1 MILLKFSGV
10 AGFVG
15 TFILTTASP
24 AQTPF
29 IASES
34 CDWTSENTMVLP
46 ILILCILIKTPFL
59 NNTAVAWPR
68 PLRKSTPTLIEKEV
82 GVAFATKAVLVN
94 FFLRVDLAKR
104 GFGFLPFAIRFSLVA
119 YSKYRFRLTGLL
131 TSFKL

>member
-34 CDWTSENTMVLP
+34 CDWTGKLKPAPIKHKVL
-46 ILILCILIKTPFL
+46 I
-59 NNTAVAWPR
+59 
-68 PLRKSTPTLIEKEV
+68 
-82 GVAFATKAVLVN
+82 
-94 FFLRVDLAKR
+94 D
-104 GFGFLPFAIRFSLVA
+104 
-119 YSKYRFRLTGLL
+119 
-131 TSFKL
+131 